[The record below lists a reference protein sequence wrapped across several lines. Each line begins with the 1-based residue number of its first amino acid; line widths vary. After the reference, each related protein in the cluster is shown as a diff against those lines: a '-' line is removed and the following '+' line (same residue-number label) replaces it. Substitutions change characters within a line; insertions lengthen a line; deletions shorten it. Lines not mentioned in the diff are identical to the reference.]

1 MKNSFSP
8 RRLFSLML
16 MALMMCG
23 VAQARVV
30 SGVVSGNDGETL
42 IGVSVVAKDKAGKNT
57 SSAITDIDGRYR
69 IDVADNGQLL
79 FTYVGYKPETVTVG
93 SKTEINV
100 TLNEDSELLDDVV
113 VIGYGA
119 VKKSDVTGAITSIKA
134 KDIENVAS
142 AGIESALQGKV
153 PGMLVTKS
161 SGAPGSTADI
171 RIRGVG
177 SFNSS
182 GPLWVIDGVPHNA
195 GTDFNMNDA

>member
-79 FTYVGYKPETVTVG
+79 FT
-93 SKTEINV
+93 
-100 TLNEDSELLDDVV
+100 
-113 VIGYGA
+113 
-119 VKKSDVTGAITSIKA
+119 
-134 KDIENVAS
+134 
-142 AGIESALQGKV
+142 
-153 PGMLVTKS
+153 
-161 SGAPGSTADI
+161 
-171 RIRGVG
+171 
-177 SFNSS
+177 
-182 GPLWVIDGVPHNA
+182 
-195 GTDFNMNDA
+195 